1 MGRLLISDDA
11 VHREIGGEA
20 VLLNLATGTYFGLN
34 EVGSRIWTLLSQQND
49 RDAILKSLLS
59 EYDAPA
65 EQVEGDLDRLLGQLV
80 EKGLVRRDA

>member
-1 MGRLLISDDA
+1 MPRLAISGDA

-20 VLLNLATGTYFGLN
+20 VVLNLATGAYFGLN
-34 EVGSRIWTLLSQQND
+34 EVGSRIWALLAQSQD
-49 RDAILKSLLS
+49 REAILKTLLS

-65 EQVEGDLDRLLGQLV
+65 EQVGGDLDRLLGELV